1 ADHVRSFSVEN
12 VRLTDLISS
21 RKATLGTLY
30 LTATHVIFVENVLE
44 TCKET
49 WIVLHSQISSIEKQA
64 TTATGCPLLI
74 RCKNF
79 QIIQLIIPQ
88 ERDCHDVYIS
98 LISLICLAR
107 PAIPS
112 NGLVPALREYRN
124 SRGE

>member
-1 ADHVRSFSVEN
+1 SILQNEIQVEN
-12 VRLTDLISS
+12 VRLTDRISS
-21 RKATLGTLY
+21 RKAALGTLY

-44 TCKET
+44 TRKET
-49 WIVLHSQISSIEKQA
+49 WVLHSQISSIEKQA

-79 QIIQLIIPQ
+79 QIIQFIIPQ

-98 LISLICLAR
+98 LIRLAR

-112 NGLVPALREYRN
+112 NSLVPALRECRT
-124 SRGE
+124 SGGE